1 MQPLFPGFSKEGG
14 KGRLVKEET
23 CVTEFLRVESRTVAA
38 GMIVI
43 LVTIVLT
50 VSHGHWRFFRLN
62 WSNPLQISS
71 GDDRQATFEGQS
83 SQPENSGDTL
93 TQIRVEGPSGNY
105 KVSDTHEQ
113 NQGVTGQGVRGS
125 KSLESLVH
133 DLSNS
138 VDKIFQRLD
147 TRIKGAGHHDYAII
161 GDHFGYDYFEIRSKF
176 EKCDGSPSRAMLE
189 AIAVR
194 HPELTVEEFARV
206 VEEKTPRK
214 DVAHLLRAYDRVL
227 PKESL

>member
-14 KGRLVKEET
+14 KGR
-23 CVTEFLRVESRTVAA
+23 RVESRTVAA

-113 NQGVTGQGVRGS
+113 NQGVTGQGARVS
-125 KSLESLVH
+125 KPLKDLVN
-133 DLSNS
+133 DPSDYLSE
-138 VDKIFQRLD
+138 ICRRLD
-147 TRIKGAGHHDYAII
+147 TPFTGVGNYEEVAKYYSFDVYTIRIFKECQGGPSNALISAII
-161 GDHFGYDYFEIRSKF
+161 AKYPKVTVKMLAAVIAKQA
-176 EKCDGSPSRAMLE
+176 SRG
-189 AIAVR
+189 
-194 HPELTVEEFARV
+194 
-206 VEEKTPRK
+206 
-214 DVAHLLRAYDRVL
+214 DVAELLMAFDR
-227 PKESL
+227 K

>member
-1 MQPLFPGFSKEGG
+1 MTSQTFCPRFTFRRCQDPVGMQPLFPGFSKEGG

-62 WSNPLQISS
+62 WSNPLQISP

-105 KVSDTHEQ
+105 KPP
-113 NQGVTGQGVRGS
+113 
-125 KSLESLVH
+125 SLWKVLFTTFLSLW
-133 DLSNS
+133 
-138 VDKIFQRLD
+138 
-147 TRIKGAGHHDYAII
+147 TRSFNVWIHAFKELAIMI
-161 GDHFGYDYFEIRSKF
+161 MQS
-176 EKCDGSPSRAMLE
+176 
-189 AIAVR
+189 
-194 HPELTVEEFARV
+194 
-206 VEEKTPRK
+206 
-214 DVAHLLRAYDRVL
+214 
-227 PKESL
+227 